1 MFAGTTY
8 YIKYDNPF
16 FIINQSNLA
25 CTSKTSFKSSHS
37 ILVIIYEMASF
48 VREILSTTGHLG
60 EKEDLCAKASRLKGR
75 VNELKASIH
84 KFWLCPIIEIFSS
97 FRSHTPGSNKQFHFR
112 QGYLVALNRDMKI
125 SPHLLLKS
133 LQQYLN

>member
-84 KFWLCPIIEIFSS
+84 EFLLCLSIGFSNFSS
-97 FRSHTPGSNKQFHFR
+97 HTLGSNIQFHFR